1 MEIGELPYQ
10 DDIPSGLL
18 LVSQAGS
25 SKSVV
30 YLLDLDESKAPD
42 TWAGTET
49 WYLR

>member
-30 YLLDLDESKAPD
+30 YYLIWMKANFAPD
-42 TWAGTET
+42 T
-49 WYLR
+49 